1 MGQMAYMPFTEAK
14 PTDALVANVAKID
27 AREAY
32 VNLPNLL
39 TFSRLLLIPIFV
51 MLFSQPTTERSLAAA
66 AVFGVAAIT
75 DLLDGYLARR
85 RSEVTKL
92 GRLLDPIADKLLVL
106 SGLILL
112 VQFQRVPAFVAIL
125 IIAREVAVTGVR
137 AIAAAEG
144 MVLSVETTGKY
155 KMTAQVLAILC
166 LIVAESVDP
175 EWNLA
180 AIGHLL
186 LYSALV
192 LGLISG
198 AQYLVTFW
206 RHISLKGL

>member
-1 MGQMAYMPFTEAK
+1 
-14 PTDALVANVAKID
+14 
-27 AREAY
+27 
-32 VNLPNLL
+32 
-39 TFSRLLLIPIFV
+39 LIPVFV
-51 MLFSQPTTERSLAAA
+51 ILLSQPTPERSFAAA
-66 AVFGVAAIT
+66 AIFGVAAIT

-85 RSEVTKL
+85 RSEVTRL

-112 VQFQRVPAFVAIL
+112 VQFQRVSAVVAIL

-144 MVLSVETTGKY
+144 IVLSAEATGKY

-166 LIVAESVDP
+166 LIVAQSVDP
-175 EWNLA
+175 GWRLD
-180 AIGHLL
+180 AIGNLL

-198 AQYLVTFW
+198 AQYLITFW
-206 RHISLKGL
+206 RQISLKGL